1 MSQVEGTP
9 GFFPGVGLCIFASG
23 IDAVTVFVSGFGV
36 FFCFCVCLVWARFFS
51 VMVELCW
58 TMLVTEDLHRKRSIE
73 MVEMRAMS
81 LGELFTIQRLI
92 KEYCVQEGWVNRRTG
107 VVLTPTAIDLYDF
120 NYNHICVATVPDG
133 ATLEVAEAQFLGKG
147 WTVRRSDAS
156 RTIAEGVVKESED

>member
-1 MSQVEGTP
+1 
-9 GFFPGVGLCIFASG
+9 
-23 IDAVTVFVSGFGV
+23 
-36 FFCFCVCLVWARFFS
+36 
-51 VMVELCW
+51 
-58 TMLVTEDLHRKRSIE
+58 MLVTEDLHRKRSIE